1 MPSRLSLRCDVVGDG
16 PRAVPCDPEDFAFHP
31 CLSVFIC
38 GCFLSLPLPFAFAF
52 YPVHPTI
59 LYNGVQ
65 LRQKFILILI
75 VFAFL
80 FYYHIIIREKTLD
93 TVFLIAY
100 N

>member
-1 MPSRLSLRCDVVGDG
+1 MIQKILLVVVGCAVIAACCK
-16 PRAVPCDPEDFAFHP
+16 PRSRRF
-31 CLSVFIC
+31 CLSSVFIRVHLWLL
-38 GCFLSLPLPFAFAF
+38 FVLPLPFAFVF